1 MDNETSQI
9 DMDVAFG
16 KALRACRKHKGKT
29 QEDFSV
35 VSSRTYIS
43 QIERGLRAPTLKKI
57 KAISEVLGVDSV
69 TLISLSFL
77 ILDSKLSADGLLL
90 RVKEELASI
99 SANKTSD

>member
-1 MDNETSQI
+1 MDNETSQNN
-9 DMDVAFG
+9 MDIAFG
-16 KALRACRKHKGKT
+16 KALKACRKHKGKT

-57 KAISEVLGVDSV
+57 QAISEVLGVDAI

-77 ILDSKLSADGLLL
+77 IINSKLSADDLLL

-99 SANKTSD
+99 STD